1 MLDSKEYVKNH
12 DFGYGKEGQEKINK
26 LGLRNIED
34 LKEYVD
40 DVIVNAFV
48 ARYNNNII
56 EFELNKQK
64 TKVQIEVVS

>member
-1 MLDSKEYVKNH
+1 MTSAMAKKDKK
-12 DFGYGKEGQEKINK
+12 KINK